1 MSDNKV
7 FSGNLQDTHLVQKS
21 EPLLLMRTV
30 PFELGELKILDT
42 YLSRI
47 NSHDE
52 KNSTVTFTKAEYE
65 ELMGLEKCNLNTLKK
80 YTKSMLGKVVEL
92 PMPDGYMQFTLFT
105 KSVCTLDEYGQRII
119 ELTCSEEAKILF
131 FNIEKLGYLQY
142 ELKNVLSLTSKYS
155 LLLYLYLRKE
165 RYRSQWSISLKEL
178 REQKLDVKNNQT
190 YENFKYFKRDIL
202 DKAINEINEKTDIKF
217 TYDTEKTGRRVTG
230 IHFHLIKEII
240 SMNENQLTFENVTTA
255 KHKDNSRHYS
265 SEMIDFLAGSCNEE
279 FTEQEMEQIF
289 QILTCVPHYKLPPEN
304 ATGSNDL
311 RFRQYHYLAMC
322 YARMNQFA
330 EKRKIKNRLAYLC
343 KIIKS
348 DIEVNG

>member
-1 MSDNKV
+1 MSENKPL
-7 FSGNLQDTHLVQKS
+7 SGNLKNTHLVQKS

-42 YLSRI
+42 YLARI
-47 NSHDE
+47 NSNDE
-52 KNSTVTFTKAEYE
+52 KCRTVTFTKTEYE
-65 ELMGLEKCNLNTLKK
+65 QLLGLTDTRPQTLKK
-80 YTKSMLGKVVEL
+80 YIKSMLQKVVEV
-92 PMPDGYMQFTLFT
+92 PIENGYMMFSLFT
-105 KSVCTLDEYGQRII
+105 GAKCEKNEYDQWVITLS
-119 ELTCSEEAKILF
+119 CSEEAKILF

-165 RYRSQWSISLKEL
+165 RYRSQWSIPLKEL
-178 REQKLDVKNNQT
+178 REQKLDLKNND
-190 YENFKYFKRDIL
+190 YYLNFKYFKRDIL

-217 TYDTEKTGRRVTG
+217 TYDTEKTGRKITAIR
-230 IHFHLIKEII
+230 FHLIKEII
-240 SMNENQLTFENVTTA
+240 PINENQLTFEDVATA
-255 KHKDNSRHYS
+255 KRKDNSRHYS

-348 DIEVNG
+348 DTQVNG